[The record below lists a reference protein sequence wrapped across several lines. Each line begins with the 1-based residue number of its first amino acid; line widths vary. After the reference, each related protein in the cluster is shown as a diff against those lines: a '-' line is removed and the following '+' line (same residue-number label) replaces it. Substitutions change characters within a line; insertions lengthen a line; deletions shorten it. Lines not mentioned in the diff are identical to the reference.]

1 MVCVPSYM
9 VPGTC
14 YLTNLLAP
22 TTVFVP
28 VTSNKRGPPLLT
40 LVGRGMKYDTL
51 YTRVP
56 KMPVPLLVLNW
67 CHPYMQGSGS
77 LFRVP
82 GTGM

>member
-9 VPGTC
+9 VPGTWF
-14 YLTNLLAP
+14 LTNLLAP

-28 VTSNKRGPPLLT
+28 VTSNKRGPRLLT
-40 LVGRGMKYDTL
+40 LVGRDMKYDTL
-51 YTRVP
+51 HTYR
-56 KMPVPLLVLNW
+56 KIPVPVLLLNW